1 MKKYVYH
8 LYYKNE
14 TGGYLMHLDSL
25 GKCFD
30 ILKGVEPTEFKV
42 IREVL

>member
-8 LYYKNE
+8 LYYKNAA
-14 TGGYLMHLDSL
+14 GGHLMHLDSL
-25 GKCFD
+25 EKCFD
-30 ILKGVEPTEFKV
+30 ILKGVSPHEFKV